1 MYGWDVL
8 DSLMTPLLIA
18 LLLVVILVLGLRW
31 FKYKERM
38 AALQRSAAA
47 VEILLDDEPDAR
59 RKRQLAYG
67 LTTALVGL
75 ALTIGLGTLGIG
87 PWLLAGLVPFFVRFE
102 HDPKLSRYPTRETWA
117 SRQKWYLNQ
126 QFCPK
131 QKKRLNQR
139 LSPQLWKKKRKKIK
153 RTCRFNAALPL
164 T

>member
-1 MYGWDVL
+1 VYGWDVL

-87 PWLLAGLVPFFVRFE
+87 PWLLAGLVPFFVG
-102 HDPKLSRYPTRETWA
+102 LSMILSYLVTQPEKPGQAPPEVVPEPAVLPEAEKEAQPEIEPTAVEEEEEED
-117 SRQKWYLNQ
+117 QED
-126 QFCPK
+126 
-131 QKKRLNQR
+131 
-139 LSPQLWKKKRKKIK
+139 
-153 RTCRFNAALPL
+153 LPF
-164 T
+164 

>member
-1 MYGWDVL
+1 VYGWDVL

-87 PWLLAGLVPFFVRFE
+87 PWLLVGLEPFFVG
-102 HDPKLSRYPTRETWA
+102 LSMILSYLVTQPEKPGQAPPEVVPEPAVLPEAEKEAQPEIEPTAVEEEEEED
-117 SRQKWYLNQ
+117 QED
-126 QFCPK
+126 
-131 QKKRLNQR
+131 
-139 LSPQLWKKKRKKIK
+139 
-153 RTCRFNAALPL
+153 LPF
-164 T
+164 

>member
-1 MYGWDVL
+1 
-8 DSLMTPLLIA
+8 MTPLLIA

-87 PWLLAGLVPFFVRFE
+87 PWLLAGLVPFFVG
-102 HDPKLSRYPTRETWA
+102 LSMILSYLVTQPEKPGQAPPEVVPEPAVLPEAEKEAQPEIEPTAVEEEEEED
-117 SRQKWYLNQ
+117 QED
-126 QFCPK
+126 
-131 QKKRLNQR
+131 
-139 LSPQLWKKKRKKIK
+139 
-153 RTCRFNAALPL
+153 LPF
-164 T
+164 

>member
-59 RKRQLAYG
+59 RKRHLAYG

-87 PWLLAGLVPFFVRFE
+87 PWLLAGLVPFFVG
-102 HDPKLSRYPTRETWA
+102 LSMILSYLVTQPEKPGQAPPEVVPEPAVLPEAEKEAQPEIEPTAVEEEEEED
-117 SRQKWYLNQ
+117 QED
-126 QFCPK
+126 
-131 QKKRLNQR
+131 
-139 LSPQLWKKKRKKIK
+139 
-153 RTCRFNAALPL
+153 LPF
-164 T
+164 

>member
-87 PWLLAGLVPFFVRFE
+87 PWLLAGLVPFFVG
-102 HDPKLSRYPTRETWA
+102 LSMILSYLVTQPEKPGQAPPEVVPEPAVLPEAEKEAQPEIEPTAVEEEEEED
-117 SRQKWYLNQ
+117 QED
-126 QFCPK
+126 
-131 QKKRLNQR
+131 
-139 LSPQLWKKKRKKIK
+139 
-153 RTCRFNAALPL
+153 LPF
-164 T
+164 

>member
-1 MYGWDVL
+1 VYGWDVL

-87 PWLLAGLVPFFVRFE
+87 PWLLAGLVPFFVG
-102 HDPKLSRYPTRETWA
+102 LSMILSYLVTQPEKPGQAPPEVVPEPAVLPEADKEAQPEIEPTAVEEEEEED
-117 SRQKWYLNQ
+117 QED
-126 QFCPK
+126 
-131 QKKRLNQR
+131 
-139 LSPQLWKKKRKKIK
+139 
-153 RTCRFNAALPL
+153 LPF
-164 T
+164 

>member
-67 LTTALVGL
+67 LTTALVGFGPYHWARHPGHWTVAPGRIG
-75 ALTIGLGTLGIG
+75 ALLR
-87 PWLLAGLVPFFVRFE
+87 RFE

-117 SRQKWYLNQ
+117 SPAR
-126 QFCPK
+126 
-131 QKKRLNQR
+131 
-139 LSPQLWKKKRKKIK
+139 SG
-153 RTCRFNAALPL
+153 T
-164 T
+164 